1 MLLLRKNLLCWLLL
15 SAILVKTVYCVP
27 TVAVTEADDE
37 NDSEWDEDEESSEA
51 DDDGR
56 VYKNPRNSPS
66 TECPRDEE
74 QATLLGQKCLRKC
87 SSDEDC
93 KSKKKKCLCD
103 GACGMSCIKPDR
115 ECPDLP
121 QPSLGTVTLS
131 GKHFG
136 SRATYTCPHGYHVV
150 GLQSR
155 LCQADG
161 SWAGSEP
168 VCKQNIYCLEPPT
181 IEHARHSA
189 LPEQATFDLD
199 STVQYHCHTGY
210 ATAGFPRAKCLAVDG
225 QASWY
230 GPDISCEPRS
240 CGQPPDPAHGWHAGE
255 SYTFGGKVT
264 YHCGEG
270 YELVG
275 RAERYCQADGSWTP
289 KELPTCVL
297 VTSVQCPSPEN
308 PRNGKAIYTSTSYN
322 SVVSYECRYG
332 YTLVG
337 ESSRRCG
344 ADKRWTGTLPACKE
358 INCGHPGTLYN
369 GWLENIESGTGL
381 GASIIF
387 RCHPE
392 MLLVGNTSSVCQ
404 IDGRWRYPLPQ
415 CLAPCVVPSIS
426 QGQVIP
432 IEFDID
438 VNATTIVP
446 TGPASSS
453 SKVKH
458 GTVLEVICDEHYE
471 FPFSSLSPPTCNNG
485 TWSVIPR
492 CAPARCKTMPKPP
505 KFGMVLAP
513 KTEHGMRARFKCKDG
528 YNLTA
533 PGGKGIPDPSNY
545 VLICSFG
552 NWTGEMPQCTEV
564 YCQFPGY
571 IPNGK
576 VLLVGNMGL
585 YDYRPYVRKVINNK
599 QIMYECDKGYVIE
612 TGPPGATCI
621 GGKWSPMEL
630 PICTPGQHPRLR
642 WNRRRRSLDLR
653 RRFHRSNHL
662 KQHYRYLQ
670 RKLDEHDAYH
680 RMWGSVPEPHAL
692 VKRSVPLVP
701 YRGQIPHKRHYTF
714 DDFQRLRA
722 KRSAKTMRGML
733 LRSGRGD
740 RSFTTRQ
747 RRELTE
753 VEKAYSKYYER
764 IKAKYRNY
772 VQNLIGSNKARTMQ
786 MHDDIHVQDGRWH
799 GYPEADMIGHN
810 RGTQNGREREVKPVA
825 TRTPPTTRRPRPNKG
840 KQNKPKKPKAP
851 PPITIPDINEQSRY
865 RLDFIESGESNRT
878 TGLLNEND
886 IYSNYFPPPLTG
898 RYHTSWQFASE
909 VTPNHRNEGNMYHGP
924 RQYNHRSNRNH
935 TEHYPD
941 DPLTLMEK
949 LQSQIIRRRKRD
961 TRADQPVDNGSME
974 ETKRGQKG
982 NRKALNHTDADS
994 LDPAKKV
1001 KFKGPCEPL
1010 ASEPYAQLEIVRPG
1024 KDPNETF
1031 GPGTIVRVICTKG
1044 YVSNIVNPNATS
1056 KCVRGRWKPTKP
1068 TCSMKPCF
1076 VPSTEHGKYYE
1087 GSVDLTTIDAV
1098 KPTTAALTPMEM
1110 IENGKMINF
1119 LCDHGYNTQGPSS
1132 LRCWNGEWAITSL
1145 PECLPAPCVLPPIM
1159 HAMYQGGYR
1168 AGLTIAHGSSVMIQC
1183 ESGMGSVAPVQ
1194 MDCALGSLTPETINC
1209 GYISSRKSRD
1219 DDSSSIIVLD
1229 GNNVTSSED
1238 ENDGRECGPPG
1249 KTHGSL
1255 VYKNGEQMDEGSD
1268 EGFPSGTEITFDC
1281 IASITG
1287 EQTTWKI
1294 ICEDGQWIGRSMNCE
1309 DDDPLF
1315 HRMPSANGSC
1325 MFRNNEPHVVSFYN
1339 DLEIREDIVEFPPG
1353 TTIISRCV
1361 DIGKYAM
1368 IGTSVRTCVRS
1379 EWSGQKPSC
1388 FGLNQENDYAM
1399 EKPPTILIRHQ
1410 NGPIAQSNDG
1420 KLIVYPGTTV
1430 HLECLWM
1437 RRFGNPKW
1445 NVSHDYRKY
1454 PEGWSSDEGRDPQLE
1469 FRISIMHAV
1478 KDDSGSFTCVTPARH
1493 THTVEVVVKAVHCN
1507 EIQVRR
1513 GLSASTTETMMGTR
1527 VLFSCTNG
1535 NALIGTPEITCL
1547 PSGNW
1552 SAPLPV
1558 CESVECGEVPIA
1570 PNSNGSAPRV
1580 AILSREVGGRAA
1592 FSCPPGYGLRGPSEA
1607 ICLPTGEWGGPFPSC
1622 VEVQCFH
1629 PGAPQNGYAQ
1639 GTPPY
1644 RAGDVVQFNC
1654 NPEYMMQGQ
1663 PIIACQDNGR
1673 WSGGLPKCVQACSY
1687 PGTAI
1692 SGRMS
1697 SVKFYYSIG
1706 ESITFTCDAGLE
1718 LRGAKMLKCLKNG
1731 KWSNAIPTCVN
1742 PDAVN
1747 VRTDAKGV
1755 FKRDN

>member
-1 MLLLRKNLLCWLLL
+1 MKRSEVRRMLLLNDLLL
-15 SAILVKTVYCVP
+15 LTV
-27 TVAVTEADDE
+27 
-37 NDSEWDEDEESSEA
+37 
-51 DDDGR
+51 
-56 VYKNPRNSPS
+56 
-66 TECPRDEE
+66 
-74 QATLLGQKCLRKC
+74 
-87 SSDEDC
+87 
-93 KSKKKKCLCD
+93 
-103 GACGMSCIKPDR
+103 
-115 ECPDLP
+115 
-121 QPSLGTVTLS
+121 
-131 GKHFG
+131 
-136 SRATYTCPHGYHVV
+136 
-150 GLQSR
+150 
-155 LCQADG
+155 
-161 SWAGSEP
+161 
-168 VCKQNIYCLEPPT
+168 
-181 IEHARHSA
+181 
-189 LPEQATFDLD
+189 
-199 STVQYHCHTGY
+199 
-210 ATAGFPRAKCLAVDG
+210 
-225 QASWY
+225 
-230 GPDISCEPRS
+230 
-240 CGQPPDPAHGWHAGE
+240 
-255 SYTFGGKVT
+255 
-264 YHCGEG
+264 
-270 YELVG
+270 
-275 RAERYCQADGSWTP
+275 
-289 KELPTCVL
+289 

-438 VNATTIVP
+438 VNATTVVP
-446 TGPASSS
+446 TSGSS

-533 PGGKGIPDPSNY
+533 PGGKPIPDPSNY

-621 GGKWSPMEL
+621 GGKWSPTEL
-630 PICTPGQHPRLR
+630 PICIPGQHPRLR
-642 WNRRRRSLDLR
+642 WNRRRRSLDLQM
-653 RRFHRSNHL
+653 RFQRSNQL

-670 RKLDEHDAYH
+670 RKLEEHEAYRTEH
-680 RMWGSVPEPHAL
+680 EP
-692 VKRSVPLVP
+692 VKRAAPVVPQLFST
-701 YRGQIPHKRHYTF
+701 RHYTF
-714 DDFQRLRA
+714 EDFQRFRA
-722 KRSAKTMRGML
+722 KRGIEASRNAM
-733 LRSGRGD
+733 LRSAYRTAMV
-740 RSFTTRQ
+740 RE
-747 RRELTE
+747 RRELSD

-772 VQNLIGSNKARTMQ
+772 VQNLLGFNKARTMPT
-786 MHDDIHVQDGRWH
+786 HDDIHVQDGRWH
-799 GYPEADMIGHN
+799 SYPESDPVSRN
-810 RGTQNGREREVKPVA
+810 RGMQNGRESEAGKALVTAGPLPA
-825 TRTPPTTRRPRPNKG
+825 ATRRPRPHKG
-840 KQNKPKKPKAP
+840 KGGGKARKTKLP

-865 RLDFIESGESNRT
+865 RLDFVESAETNRT
-878 TGLLNEND
+878 PDHLNEND

-909 VTPNHRNEGNMYHGP
+909 VTPAHRNEGNQYRAAGHYHG
-924 RQYNHRSNRNH
+924 RRNR
-935 TEHYPD
+935 TDPPPED
-941 DPLTLMEK
+941 DPYALMEK
-949 LQSQIIRRRKRD
+949 LQSQIIRRKRD
-961 TRADQPVDNGSME
+961 TSAEDAKRTQKDRA
-974 ETKRGQKG
+974 
-982 NRKALNHTDADS
+982 RKAQQNQTDVDGM
-994 LDPAKKV
+994 DPARKV

-1031 GPGTIVRVICTKG
+1031 GPGTIVKVTCTKG
-1044 YVSNIVNPNATS
+1044 YVSNIVNPNATA

-1076 VPSTEHGKYYE
+1076 VPSTEHGKYYDA
-1087 GSVDLTTIDAV
+1087 SVDLTTIDA
-1098 KPTTAALTPMEM
+1098 
-1110 IENGKMINF
+1110 
-1119 LCDHGYNTQGPSS
+1119 
-1132 LRCWNGEWAITSL
+1132 
-1145 PECLPAPCVLPPIM
+1145 
-1159 HAMYQGGYR
+1159 GGYR

-1183 ESGMGSVAPVQ
+1183 ESGMGSASSVQ

-1249 KTHGSL
+1249 KIHGSL

-1294 ICEDGQWIGRSMNCE
+1294 ICEDGQWIGRSMNCD

-1315 HRMPSANGSC
+1315 HRLPSANGSC

-1437 RRFGNPKW
+1437 RRFGNPRW

-1493 THTVEVVVKAVHCN
+1493 THTVEVIVKAVHCN

-1513 GLSASTTETMMGTR
+1513 GLSASTAETMMGTR

-1535 NALIGTPEITCL
+1535 NALIGTPEISCL

-1558 CESVECGEVPIA
+1558 CESVECGEVPIQ
-1570 PNSNGSAPRV
+1570 PSSNGSAPRV

-1742 PDAVN
+1742 PDAVH

>member
-1 MLLLRKNLLCWLLL
+1 MLLLKKNLLYWLLL

-27 TVAVTEADDE
+27 TAAVTEADDE

-115 ECPDLP
+115 ECPDLS
-121 QPSLGTVTLS
+121 QPSLGSVTLS

-438 VNATTIVP
+438 VNSTTVVP
-446 TGPASSS
+446 SSGSS

-533 PGGKGIPDPSNY
+533 PGGKPIPDPNNY

-621 GGKWSPMEL
+621 GGKWSPTEL

-653 RRFHRSNHL
+653 MRFHRSNLL

-670 RKLDEHDAYH
+670 RKLEEHDAYH
-680 RMWGSVPEPHAL
+680 QHEL
-692 VKRSVPLVP
+692 RSIDAS
-701 YRGQIPHKRHYTF
+701 RN
-714 DDFQRLRA
+714 A
-722 KRSAKTMRGML
+722 L
-733 LRSGRGD
+733 LRSAFRTAMV
-740 RSFTTRQ
+740 RE
-747 RRELTE
+747 RRELSD

-772 VQNLIGSNKARTMQ
+772 VQNLLGFNKARTMPT
-786 MHDDIHVQDGRWH
+786 HDDIHVQDGRWH
-799 GYPEADMIGHN
+799 SYPESDPVSRN
-810 RGTQNGREREVKPVA
+810 RGVQNGRESEAGQLMGTPAPSPVA
-825 TRTPPTTRRPRPNKG
+825 TRRPRPHK
-840 KQNKPKKPKAP
+840 
-851 PPITIPDINEQSRY
+851 
-865 RLDFIESGESNRT
+865 
-878 TGLLNEND
+878 ND

-909 VTPNHRNEGNMYHGP
+909 VTPSHRNEGN
-924 RQYNHRSNRNH
+924 QYRTTQYRGRNR
-935 TEHYPD
+935 TEPTVEES
-941 DPLTLMEK
+941 PLALMEK
-949 LQSQIIRRRKRD
+949 LQSQIIRRKRD
-961 TRADQPVDNGSME
+961 TRDAGSSME
-974 ETKRGQKG
+974 ETKRTQKA
-982 NRKALNHTDADS
+982 NRKAANQTDVDS
-994 LDPAKKV
+994 MDPARKV

-1031 GPGTIVRVICTKG
+1031 GPGTIVRVTCTKG
-1044 YVSNIVNPNATS
+1044 YVSNIINPNATA

-1087 GSVDLTTIDAV
+1087 ASVDLTTIDAV
-1098 KPTTAALTPMEM
+1098 RPTTASLTPMEM
-1110 IENGKMINF
+1110 VENGKMINF
-1119 LCDHGYNTQGPSS
+1119 QCDHGYNTQGPSN
-1132 LRCWNGEWAITSL
+1132 LRCWNGEWAVSSL

-1159 HAMYQGGYR
+1159 HAIYQGGYR

-1183 ESGMGSVAPVQ
+1183 ESGMGSASSVQ

-1249 KTHGSL
+1249 KIHGSL
-1255 VYKNGEQMDEGSD
+1255 VYKNGEQMDENSE

-1294 ICEDGQWIGRSMNCE
+1294 ICEDGQWIGRSMNCD

-1437 RRFGNPKW
+1437 RRFGNPRW

-1513 GLSASTTETMMGTR
+1513 GLSASTGETMMGTR

-1535 NALIGTPEITCL
+1535 NALIGTPEISCL

-1558 CESVECGEVPIA
+1558 CESVECGEVPIQ
-1570 PNSNGSAPRV
+1570 PSSNGSAPRV

>member
-1 MLLLRKNLLCWLLL
+1 MLLLKKNLLCWLLL

-27 TVAVTEADDE
+27 TAAVTEADDE

-115 ECPDLP
+115 ECPDLS
-121 QPSLGTVTLS
+121 QPSLGSVNLS

-438 VNATTIVP
+438 VNSTTIVP
-446 TGPASSS
+446 TSGSS

-533 PGGKGIPDPSNY
+533 PGGKPIPDPNNY

-552 NWTGEMPQCTEV
+552 NWTGDMPQCTEV

-612 TGPPGATCI
+612 SGPPGATCI
-621 GGKWSPMEL
+621 GGKWSPTEL
-630 PICTPGQHPRLR
+630 PICIPGQHPRLR

-653 RRFHRSNHL
+653 MRFHRSNQL

-670 RKLDEHDAYH
+670 RKLEEHDAYQQH
-680 RMWGSVPEPHAL
+680 DL
-692 VKRSVPLVP
+692 RSIEASRNAML
-701 YRGQIPHKRHYTF
+701 
-714 DDFQRLRA
+714 
-722 KRSAKTMRGML
+722 RSAFHTAMVRE
-733 LRSGRGD
+733 
-740 RSFTTRQ
+740 
-747 RRELTE
+747 RRELSD

-772 VQNLIGSNKARTMQ
+772 VQNLLGFNKARTMPT
-786 MHDDIHVQDGRWH
+786 HDDIHVQDGRWH
-799 GYPEADMIGHN
+799 SYPESDPVSRN
-810 RGTQNGREREVKPVA
+810 RGMQNVRESEA
-825 TRTPPTTRRPRPNKG
+825 G
-840 KQNKPKKPKAP
+840 Q
-851 PPITIPDINEQSRY
+851 
-865 RLDFIESGESNRT
+865 L
-878 TGLLNEND
+878 ND

-909 VTPNHRNEGNMYHGP
+909 VTPSHRNEGN
-924 RQYNHRSNRNH
+924 QYRTTQYRGRNR
-935 TEHYPD
+935 TEPSVEES
-941 DPLTLMEK
+941 PLALMEK
-949 LQSQIIRRRKRD
+949 LQSQIIRRKRD
-961 TRADQPVDNGSME
+961 TRDAGSSME
-974 ETKRGQKG
+974 ETKRAQKA
-982 NRKALNHTDADS
+982 NRKALNQTDVDS
-994 LDPAKKV
+994 MDPARKL

-1031 GPGTIVRVICTKG
+1031 GPGTIVRVTCTKG
-1044 YVSNIVNPNATS
+1044 YVSNIVNPNATA

-1076 VPSTEHGKYYE
+1076 VPSTEHGKYYDA
-1087 GSVDLTTIDAV
+1087 SVDLTTIDAV
-1098 KPTTAALTPMEM
+1098 RPTTASLTPMEM

-1119 LCDHGYNTQGPSS
+1119 QWTFKFTL
-1132 LRCWNGEWAITSL
+1132 LERSL

-1183 ESGMGSVAPVQ
+1183 ESGMGSASSVQ

-1249 KTHGSL
+1249 KIHGSL
-1255 VYKNGEQMDEGSD
+1255 VYKNGEQIDENSE

-1294 ICEDGQWIGRSMNCE
+1294 ICEDGQWIGRSMNCD

-1437 RRFGNPKW
+1437 RRFGNPRW

-1513 GLSASTTETMMGTR
+1513 GLSASTGETMMGTR

-1558 CESVECGEVPIA
+1558 CESVECGEVPIQ
-1570 PNSNGSAPRV
+1570 PSSNGSAPRV

-1607 ICLPTGEWGGPFPSC
+1607 ICLPTGEWGAPFPSC

>member
-1 MLLLRKNLLCWLLL
+1 MGM
-15 SAILVKTVYCVP
+15 YCVP
-27 TVAVTEADDE
+27 TAAVTEADDE

-115 ECPDLP
+115 ECPDLT
-121 QPSLGTVTLS
+121 QPSLGSVALS

-446 TGPASSS
+446 TSGSS

-458 GTVLEVICDEHYE
+458 GTVLEVNCDEHYE

-533 PGGKGIPDPSNY
+533 PGGKPIPDPNNY

-621 GGKWSPMEL
+621 GGKWSPTEL

-653 RRFHRSNHL
+653 MRFHRSNQL

-670 RKLDEHDAYH
+670 RKLEEHDAYH
-680 RMWGSVPEPHAL
+680 QHEI
-692 VKRSVPLVP
+692 VKRSAAS
-701 YRGQIPHKRHYTF
+701 YRGQIPAKRHYTF
-714 DDFQRLRA
+714 EDFQRFRA
-722 KRSAKTMRGML
+722 KR
-733 LRSGRGD
+733 
-740 RSFTTRQ
+740 
-747 RRELTE
+747 
-753 VEKAYSKYYER
+753 
-764 IKAKYRNY
+764 
-772 VQNLIGSNKARTMQ
+772 
-786 MHDDIHVQDGRWH
+786 
-799 GYPEADMIGHN
+799 
-810 RGTQNGREREVKPVA
+810 
-825 TRTPPTTRRPRPNKG
+825 
-840 KQNKPKKPKAP
+840 
-851 PPITIPDINEQSRY
+851 
-865 RLDFIESGESNRT
+865 
-878 TGLLNEND
+878 
-886 IYSNYFPPPLTG
+886 
-898 RYHTSWQFASE
+898 
-909 VTPNHRNEGNMYHGP
+909 
-924 RQYNHRSNRNH
+924 
-935 TEHYPD
+935 
-941 DPLTLMEK
+941 
-949 LQSQIIRRRKRD
+949 
-961 TRADQPVDNGSME
+961 
-974 ETKRGQKG
+974 
-982 NRKALNHTDADS
+982 
-994 LDPAKKV
+994 
-1001 KFKGPCEPL
+1001 
-1010 ASEPYAQLEIVRPG
+1010 
-1024 KDPNETF
+1024 
-1031 GPGTIVRVICTKG
+1031 
-1044 YVSNIVNPNATS
+1044 
-1056 KCVRGRWKPTKP
+1056 
-1068 TCSMKPCF
+1068 
-1076 VPSTEHGKYYE
+1076 
-1087 GSVDLTTIDAV
+1087 
-1098 KPTTAALTPMEM
+1098 
-1110 IENGKMINF
+1110 
-1119 LCDHGYNTQGPSS
+1119 
-1132 LRCWNGEWAITSL
+1132 
-1145 PECLPAPCVLPPIM
+1145 
-1159 HAMYQGGYR
+1159 
-1168 AGLTIAHGSSVMIQC
+1168 
-1183 ESGMGSVAPVQ
+1183 
-1194 MDCALGSLTPETINC
+1194 
-1209 GYISSRKSRD
+1209 
-1219 DDSSSIIVLD
+1219 
-1229 GNNVTSSED
+1229 
-1238 ENDGRECGPPG
+1238 
-1249 KTHGSL
+1249 
-1255 VYKNGEQMDEGSD
+1255 
-1268 EGFPSGTEITFDC
+1268 
-1281 IASITG
+1281 
-1287 EQTTWKI
+1287 
-1294 ICEDGQWIGRSMNCE
+1294 
-1309 DDDPLF
+1309 
-1315 HRMPSANGSC
+1315 
-1325 MFRNNEPHVVSFYN
+1325 
-1339 DLEIREDIVEFPPG
+1339 
-1353 TTIISRCV
+1353 
-1361 DIGKYAM
+1361 
-1368 IGTSVRTCVRS
+1368 
-1379 EWSGQKPSC
+1379 
-1388 FGLNQENDYAM
+1388 
-1399 EKPPTILIRHQ
+1399 
-1410 NGPIAQSNDG
+1410 
-1420 KLIVYPGTTV
+1420 
-1430 HLECLWM
+1430 
-1437 RRFGNPKW
+1437 
-1445 NVSHDYRKY
+1445 
-1454 PEGWSSDEGRDPQLE
+1454 
-1469 FRISIMHAV
+1469 
-1478 KDDSGSFTCVTPARH
+1478 
-1493 THTVEVVVKAVHCN
+1493 
-1507 EIQVRR
+1507 
-1513 GLSASTTETMMGTR
+1513 
-1527 VLFSCTNG
+1527 
-1535 NALIGTPEITCL
+1535 
-1547 PSGNW
+1547 
-1552 SAPLPV
+1552 
-1558 CESVECGEVPIA
+1558 
-1570 PNSNGSAPRV
+1570 
-1580 AILSREVGGRAA
+1580 
-1592 FSCPPGYGLRGPSEA
+1592 
-1607 ICLPTGEWGGPFPSC
+1607 
-1622 VEVQCFH
+1622 
-1629 PGAPQNGYAQ
+1629 
-1639 GTPPY
+1639 
-1644 RAGDVVQFNC
+1644 
-1654 NPEYMMQGQ
+1654 
-1663 PIIACQDNGR
+1663 
-1673 WSGGLPKCVQACSY
+1673 
-1687 PGTAI
+1687 
-1692 SGRMS
+1692 
-1697 SVKFYYSIG
+1697 
-1706 ESITFTCDAGLE
+1706 
-1718 LRGAKMLKCLKNG
+1718 
-1731 KWSNAIPTCVN
+1731 
-1742 PDAVN
+1742 
-1747 VRTDAKGV
+1747 
-1755 FKRDN
+1755 

>member
-1 MLLLRKNLLCWLLL
+1 MLLLKKNLLYWLLL

-27 TVAVTEADDE
+27 TAAVTEADDE

-115 ECPDLP
+115 ECPDLS
-121 QPSLGTVTLS
+121 QPSLGSVTLS

-438 VNATTIVP
+438 VNSTTVVP
-446 TGPASSS
+446 TSGSS

-533 PGGKGIPDPSNY
+533 PGGKPIPDPNNY

-621 GGKWSPMEL
+621 GGKWSPTEL

-653 RRFHRSNHL
+653 MRFHRSNLL

-670 RKLDEHDAYH
+670 RKLEEHDAYH
-680 RMWGSVPEPHAL
+680 QHEL
-692 VKRSVPLVP
+692 VKRAAAIP
-701 YRGQIPHKRHYTF
+701 YRGQMTPNRHYTF
-714 DDFQRLRA
+714 EDFQRFRA
-722 KRSAKTMRGML
+722 KRSIDASRNAL
-733 LRSGRGD
+733 LRSAFHTAMVRE
-740 RSFTTRQ
+740 
-747 RRELTE
+747 RRELSD

-772 VQNLIGSNKARTMQ
+772 VQNLLGFNKARTMPT
-786 MHDDIHVQDGRWH
+786 HDDIHVQDGRWH
-799 GYPEADMIGHN
+799 SYPESDPVSRN
-810 RGTQNGREREVKPVA
+810 RGVQNGRESEAGQLMGTPAPSPVA
-825 TRTPPTTRRPRPNKG
+825 TRRPRPHKVKQGG
-840 KQNKPKKPKAP
+840 KARKPKLP

-865 RLDFIESGESNRT
+865 RLDFVESAETNRT
-878 TGLLNEND
+878 PDHLNEND

-909 VTPNHRNEGNMYHGP
+909 VTPSHRNEGN
-924 RQYNHRSNRNH
+924 QYRTSQYRGRNR
-935 TEHYPD
+935 TEPTVEES
-941 DPLTLMEK
+941 PLALMEK
-949 LQSQIIRRRKRD
+949 LQSQIIRRKRD
-961 TRADQPVDNGSME
+961 TRDAGSSME
-974 ETKRGQKG
+974 ETKRTQKA
-982 NRKALNHTDADS
+982 NRKAANQTDVDS
-994 LDPAKKV
+994 MDPARKV

-1031 GPGTIVRVICTKG
+1031 GPGTIVRVTCTKG
-1044 YVSNIVNPNATS
+1044 YVSNIINPNATA

-1076 VPSTEHGKYYE
+1076 VPSTEHGKYYDA
-1087 GSVDLTTIDAV
+1087 SVDLTTIDAV
-1098 KPTTAALTPMEM
+1098 RPTTASLTPMEM
-1110 IENGKMINF
+1110 VENGKMINF
-1119 LCDHGYNTQGPSS
+1119 QCDHGYNTQGPSN
-1132 LRCWNGEWAITSL
+1132 LRCWNGEWAVSSL

-1159 HAMYQGGYR
+1159 HAIYQGGYR

-1183 ESGMGSVAPVQ
+1183 ESGMGSASSVQ

-1249 KTHGSL
+1249 KIHGSL
-1255 VYKNGEQMDEGSD
+1255 VYKNGEQMDENSE

-1294 ICEDGQWIGRSMNCE
+1294 ICEDGQWIGRSMNCD

-1437 RRFGNPKW
+1437 RRFGNPRW

-1513 GLSASTTETMMGTR
+1513 GLSASTGETMMGTR

-1535 NALIGTPEITCL
+1535 NALIGTPEISCL

-1558 CESVECGEVPIA
+1558 CESVECGEVPIQ
-1570 PNSNGSAPRV
+1570 PSSNGSAPRV

>member
-1 MLLLRKNLLCWLLL
+1 MMLKKNILCWLLL
-15 SAILVKTVYCVP
+15 SAILVKTAYCVP
-27 TVAVTEADDE
+27 TAAVTEADDD
-37 NDSEWDEDEESSEA
+37 NDSEWDEDDESSEA

-56 VYKNPRNSPS
+56 IYKNPRNLPS

-115 ECPDLP
+115 ECPPVDK
-121 QPSLGTVTLS
+121 PSMGDVNVS

-136 SRATYTCPHGYHVV
+136 SRAVYTCPHGYHVV

-161 SWAGSEP
+161 TWAGSEP
-168 VCKQNIYCLEPPT
+168 ICKQNIYCLQPPV

-240 CGQPPDPAHGWHAGE
+240 CGQPSDPNHGWHSGE

-275 RAERYCQADGSWTP
+275 KAERYCQADGSWTP

-308 PRNGKAIYTSTSYN
+308 PKNGKAIYTSTSYN

-432 IEFDID
+432 IEFELD
-438 VNATTIVP
+438 VNMTTIIP
-446 TGPASSS
+446 TSGSS

-528 YNLTA
+528 YTLVA
-533 PGGKGIPDPSNY
+533 PGGKELSNPNDY

-552 NWTGEMPQCTEV
+552 NWTGETPQCQEV
-564 YCQFPGY
+564 YCAFPGY

-599 QIMYECDKGYVIE
+599 QIMYECDKGYVID

-621 GGKWSPMEL
+621 GGKWSPREL
-630 PICTPGQHPRLR
+630 PTCIPGQHPRLR
-642 WNRRRRSLDLR
+642 WNRRRRSIDLR
-653 RRFHRSNHL
+653 LRFNRSNHL
-662 KQHYRYLQ
+662 KQHYRFLK

-680 RMWGSVPEPHAL
+680 HLYPMEAHGIA
-692 VKRSVPLVP
+692 KRSVLG
-701 YRGQIPHKRHYTF
+701 YRGQMAHKRHYNF
-714 DDFQRLRA
+714 DDFQRFRA
-722 KRSAKTMRGML
+722 KRNVEANRNAFLKNAIQT
-733 LRSGRGD
+733 
-740 RSFTTRQ
+740 FPIRQ
-747 RRELTE
+747 RRQLSD
-753 VEKAYSKYYER
+753 VEHAYNKYYER
-764 IKAKYRNY
+764 IRAKYRNY
-772 VQNLIGSNKARTMQ
+772 VQNLLGYNKMRPLQEMQ
-786 MHDDIHVQDGRWH
+786 VQDGKWQTTD
-799 GYPEADMIGHN
+799 PESISRN
-810 RGTQNGREREVKPVA
+810 RVAQNSRTGANDFEEEHTTKP
-825 TRTPPTTRRPRPNKG
+825 PRSPKSKVNKSRI
-840 KQNKPKKPKAP
+840 KSKAQ
-851 PPITIPDINEQSRY
+851 PPIVIPNINEESTY
-865 RLDFIESGESNRT
+865 KYDFHDTPETNMSNNV
-878 TGLLNEND
+878 GEND

-898 RYHTSWQFASE
+898 RSHTNWQFASE
-909 VTPNHRNEGNMYHGP
+909 ITPKV
-924 RQYNHRSNRNH
+924 QIRS
-935 TEHYPD
+935 
-941 DPLTLMEK
+941 DPYSLYATLSHNFTYTGRKPASTPVLMQN
-949 LQSQIIRRRKRD
+949 LHSQIIRRKRNTVEVSVSSAED
-961 TRADQPVDNGSME
+961 TRRS
-974 ETKRGQKG
+974 QKN
-982 NRKALNHTDADS
+982 NRKNAGATANQTDPTGMDG
-994 LDPAKKV
+994 DPTKKI

-1010 ASEPYAQLEIVRPG
+1010 SSEAHAQLEIVRPG
-1024 KDPNETF
+1024 KDPNEAF
-1031 GPGTIVRVICTKG
+1031 GPGTIVRMTCSKG
-1044 YVSNIVNPNATS
+1044 YVSNMASPNATS
-1056 KCVRGRWKPTKP
+1056 KCVRGRWKPIKP
-1068 TCSMKPCF
+1068 TCNMKPCF
-1076 VPSTEHGKYYE
+1076 APSTEHGKYY
-1087 GSVDLTTIDAV
+1087 SSQIDMVTMDAA
-1098 KPTTAALTPMEM
+1098 KLSTAAALTPMET
-1110 IENGKMINF
+1110 IESAQQIMF
-1119 LCDHGYNTQGPSS
+1119 QCDQGYNTQGPSS
-1132 LRCWNGEWAITSL
+1132 LRCWNGEWAVSSM

-1183 ESGMGSVAPVQ
+1183 ESGMGNVAPVQ

-1209 GYISSRKSRD
+1209 GYIASASASRKSRD

-1229 GNNVTSSED
+1229 GSNVTSSED
-1238 ENDGRECGPPG
+1238 ENDGRDCGPPG
-1249 KTHGSL
+1249 KIHGSL
-1255 VYKNGEQMDEGSD
+1255 VYKNGEQIDDSE

-1281 IASITG
+1281 IVSITG

-1294 ICEDGQWIGRSMNCE
+1294 ICEDGQWIGRSMNCD
-1309 DDDPLF
+1309 DDDPLY
-1315 HRMPSANGSC
+1315 HRIPSANGSC

-1339 DLEIREDIVEFPPG
+1339 DLEIREDIVEFPPA
-1353 TTIISRCV
+1353 TTIISRCI

-1379 EWSGQKPSC
+1379 EWTGQKPSC

-1469 FRISIMHAV
+1469 YRISIMHAV
-1478 KDDSGSFTCVTPARH
+1478 KDDSGIFTCVTPARH
-1493 THTVEVVVKAVHCN
+1493 THAVEVIVKPVHCN

-1513 GLSASTTETMMGTR
+1513 GLSASTSETMMGIR

-1558 CESVECGEVPIA
+1558 CESVECGEVPIQA
-1570 PNSNGSAPRV
+1570 NNNGSAPRV
-1580 AILSREVGGRAA
+1580 AILSREVGGRSA

-1607 ICLPTGEWGGPFPSC
+1607 ICLPSGEWGGPFPTC

-1706 ESITFTCDAGLE
+1706 ESITFTCDNGLE

-1747 VRTDAKGV
+1747 VRSDAKGI
-1755 FKRDN
+1755 FKREN

>member
-1 MLLLRKNLLCWLLL
+1 MCI
-15 SAILVKTVYCVP
+15 AYCVP
-27 TVAVTEADDE
+27 TAAVTEADDD
-37 NDSEWDEDEESSEA
+37 NDSEWDEDDESSEA

-56 VYKNPRNSPS
+56 IYKNPRNLPS

-115 ECPDLP
+115 ECPPVDK
-121 QPSLGTVTLS
+121 PSMGDVNVS

-136 SRATYTCPHGYHVV
+136 SRAVYTCPHGYHVV

-161 SWAGSEP
+161 TWAGSEP
-168 VCKQNIYCLEPPT
+168 ICKQNIYCLQPPV

-240 CGQPPDPAHGWHAGE
+240 CGQPSDPNHGWHSGE

-275 RAERYCQADGSWTP
+275 KAERYCQADGSWTP

-297 VTSVQCPSPEN
+297 IRGLSSLRSCYQCWPSPSPPAGRTFTASYMVSCTIVEYPTKKSLQFLANPSRCENEPPPVVASKKATRRTDEAKRLNVVVNVPVVGVRPMLMGARFQRHVLVSTMWAPVVTSVQCPSPEN
-308 PRNGKAIYTSTSYN
+308 PKNGKAIYTSTSYN

-432 IEFDID
+432 IEFEVD
-438 VNATTIVP
+438 VNLTTIVP
-446 TGPASSS
+446 TSGSS

-528 YNLTA
+528 YTLVA
-533 PGGKGIPDPSNY
+533 PGGKELSNPNDY

-552 NWTGEMPQCTEV
+552 NWTGETPQCQEV
-564 YCQFPGY
+564 YCAFPGY

-599 QIMYECDKGYVIE
+599 QIMYECDKGYVIDV
-612 TGPPGATCI
+612 GPPGATCI
-621 GGKWSPMEL
+621 GGKWSPREL
-630 PICTPGQHPRLR
+630 PTCIPGQHPRLR
-642 WNRRRRSLDLR
+642 WNRRRRSIDLR
-653 RRFHRSNHL
+653 LRFHRSTHL
-662 KQHYRYLQ
+662 NQHYRFLK
-670 RKLDEHDAYH
+670 RKLEEHDAYH
-680 RMWGSVPEPHAL
+680 NLYPMNTHEVA
-692 VKRSVPLVP
+692 KRSILG
-701 YRGQIPHKRHYTF
+701 YRGQMPHKRHYNF
-714 DDFQRLRA
+714 DDFQRFRA
-722 KRSAKTMRGML
+722 KRNVEANRNAFLKKALQSSTVRE
-733 LRSGRGD
+733 R
-740 RSFTTRQ
+740 RQ
-747 RRELTE
+747 LSD
-753 VEKAYSKYYER
+753 VEHAYNKYYER
-764 IKAKYRNY
+764 IRAKYRNY
-772 VQNLIGSNKARTMQ
+772 VQNLLGYNKMRPLQDMQ
-786 MHDDIHVQDGRWH
+786 VQDGRWQ
-799 GYPEADMIGHN
+799 PTDSESVSRNRVAQKSRIGANEFDDEH
-810 RGTQNGREREVKPVA
+810 TTKP
-825 TRTPPTTRRPRPNKG
+825 PRVP
-840 KQNKPKKPKAP
+840 KPKVNKSRIKSKVQ
-851 PPITIPDINEQSRY
+851 PPIVIPNINEESTY
-865 RLDFIESGESNRT
+865 KYDFHDIPETNMSNNV
-878 TGLLNEND
+878 GEND

-898 RYHTSWQFASE
+898 RSHTNWQFASE
-909 VTPNHRNEGNMYHGP
+909 ITPKV
-924 RQYNHRSNRNH
+924 QVRS
-935 TEHYPD
+935 
-941 DPLTLMEK
+941 DPYSLYATLSHNFTYTGRKPATAPVLMQN
-949 LQSQIIRRRKRD
+949 LHSQIIRRKRN
-961 TRADQPVDNGSME
+961 TVEVSVSSAE
-974 ETKRGQKG
+974 ETRRAQKN
-982 NRKALNHTDADS
+982 NRKNAGATANQTDPSGMDG
-994 LDPAKKV
+994 DPAKKI

-1010 ASEPYAQLEIVRPG
+1010 VSETHAQLEIVRPG
-1024 KDPNETF
+1024 KDPNEAF
-1031 GPGTIVRVICTKG
+1031 GPGTIVRMTCSKG
-1044 YVSNIVNPNATS
+1044 YVSNMASPNATS
-1056 KCVRGRWKPTKP
+1056 KCVRGRWKPIKP
-1068 TCSMKPCF
+1068 ACNMKPCF
-1076 VPSTEHGKYYE
+1076 APSTEHGKYY
-1087 GSVDLTTIDAV
+1087 SSQLDMVTMDAAKLSSAV
-1098 KPTTAALTPMEM
+1098 ALTPMETV
-1110 IENGKMINF
+1110 ENAQQIMF
-1119 LCDHGYNTQGPSS
+1119 QCDPGYNTQGPST
-1132 LRCWNGEWAITSL
+1132 LRCWNGEWAVSSM

-1183 ESGMGSVAPVQ
+1183 ESGMGNVAPVQ

-1209 GYISSRKSRD
+1209 GYIASASASRKSRD

-1229 GNNVTSSED
+1229 GSNVTSSED
-1238 ENDGRECGPPG
+1238 ENDGRDCGPPG
-1249 KTHGSL
+1249 KIHGSL
-1255 VYKNGEQMDEGSD
+1255 VYKNGEQIDDSE

-1281 IASITG
+1281 IVSITG

-1294 ICEDGQWIGRSMNCE
+1294 ICEDGQWIGRSMNCD
-1309 DDDPLF
+1309 DDDPLY
-1315 HRMPSANGSC
+1315 HRIPSANGSC

-1339 DLEIREDIVEFPPG
+1339 DLEIREDIVEFPPA
-1353 TTIISRCV
+1353 TTIISRCI

-1379 EWSGQKPSC
+1379 EWTGQKPSC

-1469 FRISIMHAV
+1469 YRISIMHAV
-1478 KDDSGSFTCVTPARH
+1478 KDDSGIFTCVTPARH
-1493 THTVEVVVKAVHCN
+1493 THAVEVIVKRNH
-1507 EIQVRR
+1507 RY
-1513 GLSASTTETMMGTR
+1513 
-1527 VLFSCTNG
+1527 
-1535 NALIGTPEITCL
+1535 
-1547 PSGNW
+1547 
-1552 SAPLPV
+1552 
-1558 CESVECGEVPIA
+1558 CEDPA
-1570 PNSNGSAPRV
+1570 F
-1580 AILSREVGGRAA
+1580 LAA
-1592 FSCPPGYGLRGPSEA
+1592 NH
-1607 ICLPTGEWGGPFPSC
+1607 TGEDSGGPP
-1622 VEVQCFH
+1622 
-1629 PGAPQNGYAQ
+1629 A
-1639 GTPPY
+1639 
-1644 RAGDVVQFNC
+1644 
-1654 NPEYMMQGQ
+1654 
-1663 PIIACQDNGR
+1663 
-1673 WSGGLPKCVQACSY
+1673 SGEQTSAVPD
-1687 PGTAI
+1687 TA
-1692 SGRMS
+1692 
-1697 SVKFYYSIG
+1697 
-1706 ESITFTCDAGLE
+1706 EE
-1718 LRGAKMLKCLKNG
+1718 
-1731 KWSNAIPTCVN
+1731 
-1742 PDAVN
+1742 
-1747 VRTDAKGV
+1747 
-1755 FKRDN
+1755 

>member
-1 MLLLRKNLLCWLLL
+1 MLLLKKNLLYWLLL

-27 TVAVTEADDE
+27 TAAVTEADDE

-115 ECPDLP
+115 ECPDLS
-121 QPSLGTVTLS
+121 QPSLGSVTLS

-438 VNATTIVP
+438 VNSTTVVP
-446 TGPASSS
+446 TSGSS

-533 PGGKGIPDPSNY
+533 PGGKPIPDPNNY

-621 GGKWSPMEL
+621 GGKWSPTEL

-653 RRFHRSNHL
+653 MRFHRSNLL

-670 RKLDEHDAYH
+670 RKLEEHDAYH
-680 RMWGSVPEPHAL
+680 QHEL
-692 VKRSVPLVP
+692 VKRAAAIP
-701 YRGQIPHKRHYTF
+701 YRGQMTPNRHYTF
-714 DDFQRLRA
+714 EDFQRFRA
-722 KRSAKTMRGML
+722 KRSIDASRNAL
-733 LRSGRGD
+733 LRSAFRTAMV
-740 RSFTTRQ
+740 RE
-747 RRELTE
+747 RRELSD

-772 VQNLIGSNKARTMQ
+772 VQNLLGFNKARTMPT
-786 MHDDIHVQDGRWH
+786 HDDIHVQDGRWH
-799 GYPEADMIGHN
+799 SYPESDPVSRN
-810 RGTQNGREREVKPVA
+810 RGVQNGRESEAGQLMGTPAPSPVA
-825 TRTPPTTRRPRPNKG
+825 TRRPRPHKVKQGG
-840 KQNKPKKPKAP
+840 KARKPKLP

-865 RLDFIESGESNRT
+865 RLDFVESAETNRT
-878 TGLLNEND
+878 PDHLNEND

-909 VTPNHRNEGNMYHGP
+909 VTPSHRNEGN
-924 RQYNHRSNRNH
+924 QYRTTQYRGRNR
-935 TEHYPD
+935 TEPTVEES
-941 DPLTLMEK
+941 PLALMEK
-949 LQSQIIRRRKRD
+949 LQSQIIRRKRD
-961 TRADQPVDNGSME
+961 TRDAGSSME
-974 ETKRGQKG
+974 ETKRTQKA
-982 NRKALNHTDADS
+982 NRKAANQTDVDS
-994 LDPAKKV
+994 MDPARKV

-1031 GPGTIVRVICTKG
+1031 GPGTIVRVTCTKG
-1044 YVSNIVNPNATS
+1044 YVSNIINPNATA

-1087 GSVDLTTIDAV
+1087 ASVDLTTIDAV
-1098 KPTTAALTPMEM
+1098 RPTTASLTPMEM
-1110 IENGKMINF
+1110 VENGKMINF
-1119 LCDHGYNTQGPSS
+1119 QCDHGYNTQGPSN
-1132 LRCWNGEWAITSL
+1132 LRCWNGEWAVSSL

-1159 HAMYQGGYR
+1159 HAIYQGGYR

-1183 ESGMGSVAPVQ
+1183 ESGMGSASSVQ

-1249 KTHGSL
+1249 KIHGSL
-1255 VYKNGEQMDEGSD
+1255 VYKNGEQMDENSE

-1294 ICEDGQWIGRSMNCE
+1294 ICEDGQWIGRSMNCD

-1437 RRFGNPKW
+1437 RRFGNPRW

-1513 GLSASTTETMMGTR
+1513 GLSASTGETMMGTR

-1535 NALIGTPEITCL
+1535 NALIGTPEISCL

-1558 CESVECGEVPIA
+1558 CESVECGEVPIQ
-1570 PNSNGSAPRV
+1570 PSSNGSAPRV

>member
-1 MLLLRKNLLCWLLL
+1 MLLLKKNLLCWLLL

-27 TVAVTEADDE
+27 TAAVTEADDD

-115 ECPDLP
+115 ECPDLA
-121 QPSLGTVTLS
+121 QPSLGSVTLS

-446 TGPASSS
+446 TSGSS

-533 PGGKGIPDPSNY
+533 PGGKPIPDPNNY

-621 GGKWSPMEL
+621 GGKWSPTEL

-653 RRFHRSNHL
+653 MRFHRSNQL
-662 KQHYRYLQ
+662 KQHYRYLR
-670 RKLDEHDAYH
+670 RKLEEHDAYQQH
-680 RMWGSVPEPHAL
+680 EI
-692 VKRSVPLVP
+692 VKRSATP
-701 YRGQIPHKRHYTF
+701 YRGQTPSKRHYTF
-714 DDFQRLRA
+714 EDFQRFRA
-722 KRSAKTMRGML
+722 KRSIEASRNAM
-733 LRSGRGD
+733 LRSAFRTAMV
-740 RSFTTRQ
+740 RE
-747 RRELTE
+747 RRELSD

-772 VQNLIGSNKARTMQ
+772 VQNLLGFNKARTMPT
-786 MHDDIHVQDGRWH
+786 HDDIHVQDGRWH
-799 GYPEADMIGHN
+799 SYPESDPVSRN
-810 RGTQNGREREVKPVA
+810 RGMQNGRETETGQMVG
-825 TRTPPTTRRPRPNKG
+825 TPAPSPATRRPRPHKTKQG
-840 KQNKPKKPKAP
+840 KARKPKLP

-865 RLDFIESGESNRT
+865 RLDFVESAENNRT
-878 TGLLNEND
+878 TDHLNEND

-909 VTPNHRNEGNMYHGP
+909 VIPSHRNEGN
-924 RQYNHRSNRNH
+924 QYRATQYRGRNR
-935 TEHYPD
+935 TEP
-941 DPLTLMEK
+941 PLDENPYTLMEK
-949 LQSQIIRRRKRD
+949 LQSQIIRRKRD
-961 TRADQPVDNGSME
+961 TASSIE
-974 ETKRGQKG
+974 ETKRAQKA
-982 NRKALNHTDADS
+982 NRKAANQTDVDS
-994 LDPAKKV
+994 MDPARKV

-1031 GPGTIVRVICTKG
+1031 GPGTIVRVTCTKG
-1044 YVSNIVNPNATS
+1044 YVSNIVNPNATA

-1076 VPSTEHGKYYE
+1076 VPSTEHGKYYDA
-1087 GSVDLTTIDAV
+1087 SVDLTTIDAV
-1098 KPTTAALTPMEM
+1098 RPTTASLTPMEM

-1119 LCDHGYNTQGPSS
+1119 QCDHGYNTQGPSN
-1132 LRCWNGEWAITSL
+1132 LRCWNGEWAVSSL

-1183 ESGMGSVAPVQ
+1183 ESGMGSASSVQ

-1249 KTHGSL
+1249 KIHGSL
-1255 VYKNGEQMDEGSD
+1255 VYKNGEQMDESSD

-1294 ICEDGQWIGRSMNCE
+1294 ICEDGQWIGRSMNCD

-1315 HRMPSANGSC
+1315 HRLPSANGSC

-1437 RRFGNPKW
+1437 RRFGNPRW

-1469 FRISIMHAV
+1469 YRISIMHAV

-1493 THTVEVVVKAVHCN
+1493 THTVEVIVKAVHCN

-1513 GLSASTTETMMGTR
+1513 GLSASTGETMMGTR

-1535 NALIGTPEITCL
+1535 NALIGTPEISCL

-1558 CESVECGEVPIA
+1558 CESVECGEVPIQ
-1570 PNSNGSAPRV
+1570 PSSNGSAPRV